1 MLPIKANAGY
11 SQVTTK
17 DARLQATQARLRWAN
32 SARAAKL
39 AKLELAKAELE
50 DLLRQIEEKRDMFDS
65 FSGTALWDAVGLD
78 RKDSRFIDGL
88 SSDFERLMSSSKT
101 STGIDGWP
109 SCVAQSEVHGGN
121 ILGVVLETEEENAD

>member
-17 DARLQATQARLRWAN
+17 DAPIASHTGPLEMGKLRPSCEAG
-32 SARAAKL
+32 
-39 AKLELAKAELE
+39 EIGVGEGELE

-121 ILGVVLETEEENAD
+121 FLGVVLETEEENAD